1 MNKIHDDPDAEKYAS
16 MIEVGKAL
24 NNLTDVEYKK
34 LMIIA
39 EFYWTRRNL
48 QALWGDAEDLLHE
61 AVLSTLRSDKPKR
74 WRRGVS
80 IIKHLDQAMRNISGH
95 WVRKGC
101 NETEGIEKLYE
112 EKKEENIVVAQLVAK
127 ETLEIIKNF
136 FNGDEIAFQV
146 LECRRLKGMVES
158 EVCQELGIGHT
169 EYETICKRIRR
180 KLLKFKNQE
189 VSNAK

>member
-1 MNKIHDDPDAEKYAS
+1 MDKIHHNSDAEKYAS
-16 MIEVGKAL
+16 MIEVKKAL

-39 EFYWTRRNL
+39 NSYWNSRNL
-48 QALWGDAEDLLHE
+48 QARYGGAEDLLQE
-61 AVLSTLRSDKPKR
+61 ALLSTLRSDKPKR

-101 NETEGIEKLYE
+101 NETEGIKKLYKQE
-112 EKKEENIVVAQLVAK
+112 REENSIVEQLAAK
-127 ETLEIIKNF
+127 EALEITKDLLS
-136 FNGDEIAFQV
+136 GDEIAFQV
-146 LECRRLKGMVES
+146 LECRLKGMVES
-158 EVCQELGIGHT
+158 EVCQELGISHT
-169 EYETICKRIRR
+169 EYETTCKRIRR